1 MTGILENE
9 LMANKPVTLRELV
22 ERTEAENRRLR
33 RMIHSLYQ
41 GGAVAMEDVKLFQKI
56 GEGVG
61 S

>member
-1 MTGILENE
+1 
-9 LMANKPVTLRELV
+9 MANKPVTLRELV